1 MSRSN
6 PSTHVGS
13 GASSGTKDYLAIALG
28 WLIPGAGH
36 WLIGQRGRAVVFALA
51 IHLLFFGGVLL
62 GGVRVLNRPRQP
74 VWDYSQFMA
83 GWPMLVGNAV
93 KNNTFPPHA
102 KHPVGFAPLIQDVAT
117 AYCGLAGMLNLLVL
131 VDLFLHVSDDH
142 SPPKT
147 IVVPPSATGGEK

>member
-1 MSRSN
+1 MSGSN

-13 GASSGTKDYLAIALG
+13 GATSGARDYIAIALG

-36 WLIGQRGRAVVFALA
+36 WLVGQRSRAVVFAVA
-51 IHLLFFGGVLL
+51 IHLLFFSGVLL

-93 KNNTFPPHA
+93 KNNVFKPQA

-131 VDLFLHVSDDH
+131 IDLFLHVSADH
-142 SPPKT
+142 SPRQTPIET
-147 IVVPPSATGGEK
+147 SSATGGEK

>member
-1 MSRSN
+1 MSGSN
-6 PSTHVGS
+6 PSTNVGS
-13 GASSGTKDYLAIALG
+13 ATSSGARDYLAIALG

-36 WLIGQRGRAVVFALA
+36 WLIGQRGRAVVFAIA
-51 IHLLFFGGVLL
+51 IHLLFLGGVLL

-93 KNNTFPPHA
+93 KNDVFKPQA

-131 VDLFLHVSDDH
+131 VDLFLHVSQDH
-142 SPPKT
+142 SPKRSPIET
-147 IVVPPSATGGEK
+147 PGSAGGET